1 MADIQAFKPILS
13 FTDHS
18 MTRDLA
24 IPRHDWTLTE
34 VEALFALPFNDLL
47 FQAGTVHRRWFDPSE
62 VQRSQLLSVKTG
74 GCAEDCGYCSQS
86 SHFDTGLAASKLMA
100 VDAVLA
106 EAKAAK
112 DGGAQR
118 FCMGAAWR
126 ELKDRDLPQ
135 LEAMISGVKSM
146 GLETC
151 VTLGMLNQGQAD
163 RLKAAGLDYYN
174 HNLDSGPEYYDKVV
188 STRTYQD
195 RLDTLDA
202 VRNAGV
208 NVCCG
213 GIVGMGEERR
223 DRASLLHTLA
233 TLPEHPDSLPINGL
247 VPISGTPLGDQ
258 VLKSG
263 QIDGL
268 EFVRTIAVARIVCPK
283 AVVRL
288 SAGREGMSRELQ
300 ALCFLAGANSI
311 FVGSRLL
318 TTGNPEIDADDQ
330 LFADLGLKPMG
341 TVEAKSLVAAE

>member
-1 MADIQAFKPILS
+1 
-13 FTDHS
+13 

-24 IPRHDWTLTE
+24 LPRYDWTLPE
-34 VEALFALPFNDLL
+34 VQALFDLPFAELVY
-47 FQAGTVHRRWFDPSE
+47 QAASVHRRWFDPAE

-74 GCAEDCGYCSQS
+74 GCAENCGYCSQS
-86 SHFDTGLAASKLMA
+86 AHFDTGLAASKLMA
-100 VDAVLA
+100 ADQVLA
-106 EAKAAK
+106 EARAAR

-135 LEAMISGVKSM
+135 LEAMISGVKAM

-151 VTLGMLNQGQAD
+151 VTLGMLDGEQAK
-163 RLKAAGLDYYN
+163 RLKSAGLDYYN
-174 HNLDSGPEYYDKVV
+174 HNLDSGPEYYGQVV

-195 RLDTLDA
+195 RLDTLEH
-202 VRNAGV
+202 VRSAGV
-208 NVCCG
+208 SVCCG
-213 GIVGMGEERR
+213 GIVGMGEQRS
-223 DRASLLHTLA
+223 DRASLLHQLA
-233 TLPEHPDSLPINGL
+233 TLPSHPDSLPINGL
-247 VPISGTPLGDQ
+247 VPISGTPLGDR
-258 VLKSG
+258 VLQKG

-288 SAGREGMSRELQ
+288 SAGREGMSREHQ

-318 TTGNPEIDADDQ
+318 TTANPEVDADDR
-330 LFADLGLKPMG
+330 LFADLGMRPMG
-341 TVEAKSLVAAE
+341 AGARMAAAE